1 MASYLLDIENADKQ
15 LKIERLHV
23 GDNGIRTLEFGF
35 VKGGRHM
42 ELDTDCTATL
52 YAILPDGTKIY
63 ETCTVKNDKVIYTL
77 KGGTDLPSLT
87 ALEGEITAELRLTF
101 GSGEVI
107 TSPSFSIFCDAV
119 LQDDSAIEAQE
130 SFSALTDA
138 LSKVLDLQSE
148 LDSKLDRIDAPE
160 GNLAVFGP
168 DGTITDGGAPSKI
181 YVIDYNGTDAGI
193 NNALESMLSE
203 TSPFFV
209 VIKDATYSI
218 PAMAGLSRGTSYFIG
233 IFRDSTSSAN
243 DLKYTVKVSAS
254 GKVTRSKEIYN
265 VGVGGGSGGIGST
278 FGNKTLLLDE
288 TIDIPADVPVTS
300 ISLTMPDNVGDFDFF
315 DIYVTKQKP
324 TNAFISEGV
333 MNFKLM
339 GQHLV
344 YYGLSKMTASYENIL
359 MRVSFPRNTVE
370 FAVSSVGF
378 SSNAF
383 QPRQAWNW
391 IREPSEAQRKDT
403 EFLFNFGTE
412 YSGSITVKIWGYK

>member
-52 YAILPDGTKIY
+52 YALLPDGTKIY

-119 LQDDSAIEAQE
+119 LQDDSEVEAQE

-138 LSKVLDLQSE
+138 LSKVLDLQIE

-181 YVIDYNGTDAGI
+181 YVIDYNGTDTSI
-193 NNALESMLSE
+193 IDTFNLMLNE
-203 TSPFFV
+203 ANPFAIM
-209 VIKDATYSI
+209 IKDAANVI
-218 PAMAGLSRGTSYFIG
+218 PAQGFIQNRGTPYVTG
-233 IFRDSTSSAN
+233 IYRDSTAEF
-243 DLKYTVKVSAS
+243 KYTVKSTLS
-254 GKVTRSKEIYN
+254 TESVTRTKEPYAVN
-265 VGVGGGSGGIGST
+265 GGGSGGIEST

-339 GQHLV
+339 GQYLV
-344 YYGLSKMTASYENIL
+344 YYGLTKMTANNENIL
-359 MRVSFPRNTVE
+359 MRVSFQQNTVE
-370 FAVSSVGF
+370 FAVSSVSF
-378 SSNAF
+378 STNAF
-383 QPRQAWNW
+383 QPKQAWNW
-391 IREPSEAQRKDT
+391 IQEPSEAQRKDT
-403 EFLFNFGTE
+403 EFLFKFGTE
-412 YSGSITVKIWGYK
+412 YSGSITVRIWGYK